1 MSLSQDLMG
10 LGISPLQA
18 AHTAS
23 GGTGPLT
30 GSAIGSSAT
39 TATKVGAYQY
49 VLALTTSGASTTSG
63 VTLPTVG
70 GDTGCL
76 LADDFVINNQGT
88 TTITVYASSGVS
100 ISMQG
105 INSSAQV
112 MSLHTSFTLYPIST
126 TQWFG
131 VKGS

>member
-1 MSLSQDLMG
+1 MSLAQDLMG
-10 LGISPLQA
+10 LGVSPLQA
-18 AHTAS
+18 ARTAQ

-30 GSAIGSSAT
+30 VSAVGSSAT
-39 TATKVGAYQY
+39 TATKIGAYQY
-49 VLALTTSGASTTSG
+49 VVAITANAGTSTG

-70 GDTGCL
+70 SDSGCL
-76 LADDFVINNQGT
+76 LADDFVVNNQGSNT
-88 TTITVYASSGVS
+88 CTVYASSGVQ

-105 INSSAQV
+105 VNSSAQSI
-112 MSLHTSFTLYPIST
+112 SLHTSFTLYPIST